1 MTSTDRKAVSEE
13 AIPEVAEFMEAER
26 RIERLK
32 EAYPEVF
39 EQLDMLKE
47 DFNTKLQAAEKAVRA
62 QGVSCGPFTVMSKAT
77 TYDADKLFEEL
88 GRENF
93 LKYGG
98 IEKTI
103 TKYELD
109 RARFE
114 AAFAKGAISKAVFE
128 SVKKITTRFRIP
140 DEIKI

>member
-1 MTSTDRKAVSEE
+1 MTMIRKTVSEE
-13 AIPEVAEFMEAER
+13 TIPEVADFMESER

-47 DFNTKLQAAEKAVRA
+47 DYNTKLQAAEKAVRA
-62 QGVSCGPFTVMSKAT
+62 QGVSCGPFTVMSTAT
-77 TYDADKLFEEL
+77 IYDADKLFEEL
-88 GRENF
+88 GREDF
-93 LKYGG
+93 LKFGG

-114 AAFAKGAISKAVFE
+114 AAYAKGAIPKAVFE
-128 SVKKITTRFRIP
+128 GVKKITTRFRIP
-140 DEIKI
+140 DGIKI